1 MELTKDTDGDP
12 IPSIFGL
19 LSAGASSSIQWT
31 EANTVDDLNGPGLS
45 GGFSGGYLWYSWG
58 GDFICAGDE
67 MRVENPKVNGLESGS
82 GVGAGLDAH
91 MMTTKTI
98 THWKANLFD

>member
-1 MELTKDTDGDP
+1 M
-12 IPSIFGL
+12 
-19 LSAGASSSIQWT
+19 
-31 EANTVDDLNGPGLS
+31 DDLNGPGLS

-67 MRVENPKVNGLESGS
+67 MRAENPKVNGLESGS

-91 MMTTKTI
+91 MMTTETI
-98 THWKANLFD
+98 THWKVNLFD